1 MMQKPK
7 KAAVFIGNESLPFH
21 LNFVKKPFKTD
32 KSLQNKTILFFRD
45 TKFRAK
51 TICNK
56 EKEKKME

>member
-32 KSLQNKTILFFRD
+32 KSLQNKTFLSYTNTRTDDF
-45 TKFRAK
+45 
-51 TICNK
+51 NS
-56 EKEKKME
+56 